1 MFSLT
6 RFSFRRGWV
15 VFCSRRDPAQMT
27 GSVLFPQ
34 RALRGSTIGDNG
46 SVAVEVI
53 YYLRHADFGFLVFFQ
68 DEFRSRRWET

>member
-1 MFSLT
+1 
-6 RFSFRRGWV
+6 
-15 VFCSRRDPAQMT
+15 MT

-53 YYLRHADFGFLVFFQ
+53 YYLRRADFVFGFFFRMNSTLVGGKRNCTAR
-68 DEFRSRRWET
+68 RSR